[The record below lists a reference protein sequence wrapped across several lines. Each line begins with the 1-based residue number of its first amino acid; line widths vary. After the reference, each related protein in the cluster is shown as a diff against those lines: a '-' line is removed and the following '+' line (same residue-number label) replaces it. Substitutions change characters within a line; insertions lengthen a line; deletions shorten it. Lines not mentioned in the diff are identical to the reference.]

1 MAKELKIQATTV
13 FQRNWDATTRFVI
26 NIGGSRST
34 KTYSI
39 LQLLIVKALES
50 TEPLVIS
57 IVRKSLPSLRIS
69 VMRDFFNILKQ
80 LDLYNEELHNKT
92 ENTYQLNNSLIEF
105 FSIDDA
111 QKRRG
116 TKRDI
121 LFVNEANE
129 ITYEDFFQLNIRTT
143 TQVYFDFNPSETF
156 WYNDQIQTR
165 DDITIIHSTYK
176 DNPYLNDDQIKEIER
191 LQHTDLQYYQIYA
204 LGEFAGAIDRIYS
217 YTPLDDIPVDR
228 GAKLVALGL
237 DFGYTNDPTTL
248 VEVWRQGDNI
258 YLNELIYQ
266 TGLTN
271 SDIGDL
277 MSEYGVDRTIEIIAD
292 SAEPKSIEE
301 IRRYGFN
308 IKPAIKGPDS
318 IKNGIDI
325 LKRNRLFVTKQS
337 TNLIKELNN
346 YKWITDKNGN
356 KLNKPVDMFNH
367 ALDAVRYVALN
378 KMKQGNTGV
387 YNISIVGRDGE
398 LSRAATGQQN
408 LKTTYAI
415 R

>member
-13 FQRNWDATTRFVI
+13 FQNNWDATTRFVV

-69 VMRDFFNILKQ
+69 VLRDFFNILKS

-92 ENTYQLNNSLIEF
+92 ENTYQLNQSLIEF

-121 LFVNEANE
+121 LFINEANE
-129 ITYEDFFQLNIRTT
+129 VTYEDFFQLNIRTT
-143 TQVYFDFNPSETF
+143 TQVFLDFNPSEQF

-204 LGEFAGAIDRIYS
+204 LGQFAGAIDRIYS

-248 VEVWRQGDNI
+248 VEVWRQGDNV

-301 IRRYGFN
+301 LRRYGFN

-398 LSRAATGQQN
+398 LSRAVTGQAK
-408 LKTTYAI
+408 LKTYNI